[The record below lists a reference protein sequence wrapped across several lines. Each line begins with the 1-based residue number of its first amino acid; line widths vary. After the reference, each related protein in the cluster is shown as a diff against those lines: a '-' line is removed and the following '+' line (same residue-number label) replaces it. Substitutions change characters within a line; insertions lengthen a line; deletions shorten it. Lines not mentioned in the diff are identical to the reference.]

1 MFAYAKPK
9 KRTYIEAFG
18 TSHNKFNFFPK
29 LKQIEEEEINLSQIL
44 DKLEIKDNNTNI
56 ERFELISTYI
66 FSKVF
71 NQIKYIL

>member
-1 MFAYAKPK
+1 LEPL
-9 KRTYIEAFG
+9 IINLI
-18 TSHNKFNFFPK
+18 SFPK